1 MIIEIW
7 AECSLFSC
15 SLFLAKRLFSFEEL
29 DLPLQ
34 ARFNSD
40 WWIAFFLACCLR
52 SLMFSSVELELLG
65 LEDKKSSAS
74 WSEFFLR
81 RFFLIKGRWFM
92 AVLSRGNPVPCYPN
106 MHFLAEIER
115 SKSVA
120 VDTFFCDQVKY
131 LFLRFFKICLSKPE

>member
-1 MIIEIW
+1 
-7 AECSLFSC
+7 
-15 SLFLAKRLFSFEEL
+15 
-29 DLPLQ
+29 
-34 ARFNSD
+34 
-40 WWIAFFLACCLR
+40 
-52 SLMFSSVELELLG
+52 MFSSVELEWLG

-115 SKSVA
+115 TKSVA

-131 LFLRFFKICLSKPE
+131 LFLRFFEFVYKIDNKFLFLITHDWMRIATCRKNINFCVQLMLVLVLKYTSYSFAFCMWAFDLGR

>member
-1 MIIEIW
+1 
-7 AECSLFSC
+7 
-15 SLFLAKRLFSFEEL
+15 
-29 DLPLQ
+29 
-34 ARFNSD
+34 
-40 WWIAFFLACCLR
+40 
-52 SLMFSSVELELLG
+52 MFSSVELELLG

-120 VDTFFCDQVKY
+120 VDTFFAIKWNTYFSGFLKFVYQNQNKFLISITHDWVKITTCRKNINSYVQIILPLVPRIQVISS
-131 LFLRFFKICLSKPE
+131 FLMVSFRFR